1 MPLQTQHSV
10 HVDNC
15 RHLPNILREY
25 RFQAFKPI
33 SSVVLP
39 AGFHL
44 RPAYVNRWLLILKTF
59 DHLTVVG
66 LREWVALPDL
76 GVAGLRAKIDT
87 GASTSSL
94 HATEVEPFVRD
105 GVEWV
110 RFNAHLGTRV
120 QLRHHCCEAPLVA
133 MKTIKSSNGHA
144 QVRYVIRTSLALG
157 DRVWPV
163 EFTLACRKSMRYR
176 LLLGSKALVDSQ
188 LVVNPGLK
196 YVQDKPVFPVTT
208 TSATGVA

>member
-1 MPLQTQHSV
+1 M
-10 HVDNC
+10 
-15 RHLPNILREY
+15 
-25 RFQAFKPI
+25 
-33 SSVVLP
+33 
-39 AGFHL
+39 
-44 RPAYVNRWLLILKTF
+44 KTF

-94 HATEVEPFVRD
+94 HATEIEPFERD
-105 GVEWV
+105 GVKWV
-110 RFNAHLGTRV
+110 RFNAHLGTLV
-120 QLRHHCCEAPLVA
+120 QLRHRHCEAPLVA
-133 MKTIKSSNGHA
+133 IKTIKSSNGHT

-157 DRVWPV
+157 DHVWQV

-176 LLLGSKALVDSQ
+176 LLLGSKALIDGQ
-188 LVVNPGLK
+188 LVVNPGQK

-208 TSATGVA
+208 TSSKGVA

>member
-25 RFQAFKPI
+25 RFQAVKPI

-44 RPAYVNRWLLILKTF
+44 RPVYVNRWLLILKTF

-110 RFNAHLGTRV
+110 RFNAHLGTRA